1 MLEFVPNVPGPIY
14 SSTLSHLALGAELW
28 NTSRGFLVLQL
39 LAGFSL
45 VGGPGSRL
53 EGTEGKG
60 RRGLLTLSFLSEERG
75 FPGGSDS
82 TKTRRAKSLQSCP
95 TLWDSMDLSLP
106 GSSVHGMLQ
115 TRILEWIAMPSSRG
129 SSRLRDHTR
138 NLLCLPALAGRFFTI
153 SAS

>member
-1 MLEFVPNVPGPIY
+1 MLQFVPNVPGPIY

-106 GSSVHGMLQ
+106 GSSVHSPDKNTGVDCHALFQ
-115 TRILEWIAMPSSRG
+115 GIFPTQG
-129 SSRLRDHTR
+129 SYPQSLMSA
-138 NLLCLPALAGRFFTI
+138 CIGRQVLYH
-153 SAS
+153 